1 MSDVILASQFEF
13 SRQHFP
19 PNFTMWLLVLAFER
33 SKHNNIVKEKKIGNS
48 VVLNILVEFWFGI
61 SVHEA
66 KVISFRPEVVI
77 LTLV

>member
-1 MSDVILASQFEF
+1 
-13 SRQHFP
+13 
-19 PNFTMWLLVLAFER
+19 MWLLVLAFER